1 MISSKKEL
9 MFYIASDRIM
19 KGLPAQQSF
28 KDKVLICIGLGRYAS
43 GGLII
48 EFQKRMRL
56 LSYFQNK
63 PNKSIFDRIQKIFN
77 KICFDRLGEKLG
89 ISIYP
94 DSFGYGLVIPH
105 YGTIVVNGGCS
116 IGNYCVLHTSTC
128 IAGGG
133 KSFGDG
139 LYLSSGA
146 KITGIGN
153 FGDAV
158 SIAAN
163 SVVKEPAP
171 GHCLLAGMPAVIK
184 RLNYPYW
191 YERDGSRFLQRVA
204 LVEKLRKNTL
214 E

>member
-1 MISSKKEL
+1 

-128 IAGGG
+128 IAGGANHLVTG
-133 KSFGDG
+133 YTYLREQRLLG
-139 LYLSSGA
+139 LGTLVMQ
-146 KITGIGN
+146 
-153 FGDAV
+153 F
-158 SIAAN
+158 
-163 SVVKEPAP
+163 
-171 GHCLLAGMPAVIK
+171 LLPPI
-184 RLNYPYW
+184 L
-191 YERDGSRFLQRVA
+191 L
-204 LVEKLRKNTL
+204 
-214 E
+214 